1 MLPSDPKD
9 IVDYDLPRYNMRIR
23 QPVIE
28 LPDRF
33 EKQVSEVRCS
43 VCMYVYEWVWCLRC
57 VVNISMRVSDTETI
71 INAHPFTHS
80 STHSCSGVS
89 RRPAEDTGAAK
100 ASHRCRFKR
109 QTSRAAYAWV
119 STTGSHS
126 YALLHHSRC
135 MPLRAQVSPCVSLFV
150 HV

>member
-43 VCMYVYEWVWCLRC
+43 VCMCMNGYGVC
-57 VVNISMRVSDTETI
+57 VVL
-71 INAHPFTHS
+71 
-80 STHSCSGVS
+80 ST
-89 RRPAEDTGAAK
+89 
-100 ASHRCRFKR
+100 
-109 QTSRAAYAWV
+109 
-119 STTGSHS
+119 
-126 YALLHHSRC
+126 
-135 MPLRAQVSPCVSLFV
+135 
-150 HV
+150 